1 MTNLYE
7 QDFVLWAEHQAN
19 LIRSG
24 KFEQLDTENLIE
36 EVEYMARK
44 DKRSITSYLI
54 VLMTHV
60 IKWKTQPSHRS
71 KSWRNSINET
81 RRQIQ
86 IIREDSLSLN
96 QDFINTIWDNCF
108 EKATDKAK
116 DETDLKSTIQSLSW
130 QEVFEEDYFLENK
143 KDD

>member
-36 EVEYMARK
+36 EVEDMGNRHKDTLESHLIRLMMHIIRWKIQPQERSSSWQGTIHEARK
-44 DKRSITSYLI
+44 QIRRSRKK
-54 VLMTHV
+54 M
-60 IKWKTQPSHRS
+60 PSLNETFI
-71 KSWRNSINET
+71 NSIWKECFKDAT
-81 RRQIQ
+81 
-86 IIREDSLSLN
+86 EDA
-96 QDFINTIWDNCF
+96 
-108 EKATDKAK
+108 ER
-116 DETDLKSTIQSLSW
+116 ETDLKSTIQSLSW
-130 QEVFEEDYFLENK
+130 QEVFEKEYLLESQ

>member
-44 DKRSITSYLI
+44 EKKSLASHLI
-54 VLMTHV
+54 VLMMHI
-60 IKWKTQPSHRS
+60 IKWKIQPQERS
-71 KSWRNSINET
+71 KSWQNTIRNERKSIS
-81 RRQIQ
+81 R
-86 IIREDSLSLN
+86 IRDDLPSLN
-96 QDFINTIWDNCF
+96 ESYIQSIWEKCF
-108 EKATDKAK
+108 KRGTEDAE
-116 DETDLKSTIQSLSW
+116 DETDLKSTVQSLSW
-130 QEVFEEDYFLENK
+130 QEVFEEEYLLESQ